1 MGRET
6 VLFKTEEKKTAGE
19 ISQTLR
25 LIADRIDAGAMTLSQ
40 GENEVTVEF
49 PSTMEIQ
56 LKVEE
61 EQGTRLKKKFEVEL
75 EWIPGTDGSEQGS
88 TQIS

>member
-1 MGRET
+1 
-6 VLFKTEEKKTAGE
+6 
-19 ISQTLR
+19 
-25 LIADRIDAGAMTLSQ
+25 MTLSQ

-88 TQIS
+88 IQIS